1 MIKLLILT
9 LAAAALGAGVPQ
21 APSRP
26 EESLRFP
33 VKREVMDDEASESE
47 NLRFPTSG
55 TRRQSHVLKY
65 GRGIEKRDLF
75 DQMDREKEIDSGKYF
90 ESLRNPMDNVEE
102 ILLENSFEKREDMRG
117 PRRQPAVDLEHERI
131 EKRDVLGNRDKEGKY
146 LESLELQ
153 PTPSRKFETRSHYVA

>member
-1 MIKLLILT
+1 MTKLLILT
-9 LAAAALGAGVPQ
+9 LAAAALGAQGVPQ
-21 APSRP
+21 GPRPVDTQRNPSDNMDETR
-26 EESLRFP
+26 LTLKM
-33 VKREVMDDEASESE
+33 KREVMDMASKSE
-47 NLRFPTSG
+47 PLTFPTSG

-75 DQMDREKEIDSGKYF
+75 DQMDREKEIYSGKYL

-131 EKRDVLGNRDKEGKY
+131 EKRDVLGNRDREGKY
-146 LESLELQ
+146 LESLE
-153 PTPSRKFETRSHYVA
+153 PGEP